1 MGHRDVKEVKL
12 TSSVIVQVCQGKGEI
27 GDKDGA
33 GSVDKVVTGISKKSF
48 IGIMGVGATFQRTD
62 E

>member
-27 GDKDGA
+27 GDKDG
-33 GSVDKVVTGISKKSF
+33 VDKVVTGISKKSF
-48 IGIMGVGATFQRTD
+48 IGIMGVCATFQRTD